1 MNNAGKIEYCKKC
14 GRHLTHNEIGLHKKL
29 FNRGADS
36 FYCIDCCAEYFEVSK
51 ELVEKKIVQ
60 FKEMGCTLFE

>member
-1 MNNAGKIEYCKKC
+1 MNDAGKTEYCKKC

-51 ELVEKKIVQ
+51 ELLEKKIVQ